1 MQQLA
6 TSIIKAAELNAKL
19 TGSQVSPTF
28 LSQIKTWGAGIFR
41 IVVMGEIKKGKSSFI
56 NALLGVKDLV
66 PVASDVATSTIY
78 KIHYGEQLSYRV
90 HFEKQVGKEPLC
102 ISADELDTYG
112 TENGNPGNVKGVDFI
127 EVSHPSPI
135 LKTGIVIIDTP
146 GLGGLFKEHKKIT
159 WQYVPRADAVFFV
172 TDSVTSPIGL
182 EEIEHLKSV
191 LKITKHLYFV
201 QTKAG
206 AVDKDAREA
215 RRQNNLAILSQ
226 SLNVKEEAIPYFVV
240 DSLRKFSADEAQ
252 NVKKL
257 DRSGYPQV
265 MQFVNSRLLVAK
277 QHILANKMMQLV
289 SPIID
294 SISADIEMRKET
306 LGADSEAKQKQV
318 KETIDKIHAELLEW
332 KTEKLPELKKTM
344 DRGFKDIQAESMSY
358 CHKLRPNGEIQI
370 QLDNMI
376 DGAKDIAKLHD
387 VMQNINDK
395 LPSYASSCLQGVQN
409 VIESRVSDLFSSM
422 SISSSNPSA
431 TQALAVCTQEALV
444 NYRENIHTGNMQKVL
459 EKLQNADGPLSF
471 DNVKTGIYGG
481 MAGMTVCSIVGGIIG
496 SVVPVV
502 GTIAGSSL
510 GTIVA
515 GIWGG
520 QKAVSARL
528 AQELNAAQNQAKAAV
543 AQSLSSIYSNIT
555 VTVGDILRKQSEY
568 FSDTLE
574 DAIKQQ
580 TQSLEKRKAEI
591 ENRGRAEVSKL
602 QELKKS
608 ISADEQLLRSIMKSI
623 EPWMNQGK

>member
-6 TSIIKAAELNAKL
+6 TAIIKAAELNAKL
-19 TGSQVSPTF
+19 TGSKISPSF

-78 KIHYGEQLSYRV
+78 KIHYGETLSYRV
-90 HFEKQVGKEPLC
+90 HFEKQANKSPLT
-102 ISADELDTYG
+102 ISADELDSYG
-112 TENGNPGNVKGVDFI
+112 TENGNPANVKGVDFI
-127 EVSHPSPI
+127 EVTHPSPI

-206 AVDKDAREA
+206 TVDKEAREA

-226 SLNVKEEAIPYFVV
+226 SLNIKEEHIPYFVV
-240 DSLRKFSADEAQ
+240 DSLRKFSADEDG

-265 MQFVNSRLLVAK
+265 MHFVNARLLVAK
-277 QHILANKMMQLV
+277 QHILAKRMMQLV

-318 KETIDKIHAELLEW
+318 KESIDKIHAELIEW
-332 KTEKLPELKKTM
+332 KTEKLPELKKIM
-344 DRGFKDIQAESMSY
+344 DRGFKDIQAECTSL
-358 CHKLRPNGEIQI
+358 CHQLRPNGEVQMS
-370 QLDNMI
+370 LDSMI
-376 DGAKDIAKLHD
+376 DSATDIETLQN
-387 VMQNINDK
+387 VMHEVNDK
-395 LPSYASSCLQGVQN
+395 LPSYASACLQSVQN
-409 VIESRVSDLFSSM
+409 VIESRVSDLFTSLSVSCSSA
-422 SISSSNPSA
+422 SDVRALTISS
-431 TQALAVCTQEALV
+431 QETSICYNA
-444 NYRENIHTGNMQKVL
+444 NIHTSNLKKVL
-459 EKLQNADGPLSF
+459 EKLHKAENPWSYE
-471 DNVKTGIYGG
+471 NVKTGVYGG
-481 MAGMTVCSIVGGIIG
+481 MAGVTVCSAVGMLIG

-502 GTIAGSSL
+502 GTIAGSLL
-510 GTIVA
+510 GTVVA

-520 QKAVSARL
+520 KKAVSAKL
-528 AQELNAAQNQAKAAV
+528 EQELNAAQNQSKAAV
-543 AQSLSSIYSNIT
+543 AQALSSVYSNMT

-568 FSDTLE
+568 FSDTLD

-580 TQSLEKRKAEI
+580 TKSLEKRKAEI

-602 QELKKS
+602 QEQKKT
-608 ISADEQLLRSIMKSI
+608 ITADEQLLRSIMKAI

>member
-6 TSIIKAAELNAKL
+6 SAIIKAAELNAKL
-19 TGSQVSPTF
+19 TGSKISPSF

-78 KIHYGEQLSYRV
+78 KIHYGDSLSYRV
-90 HFEKQVGKEPLC
+90 HFEKEVNKSPLS
-102 ISADELDTYG
+102 ISGDELDAYG

-127 EVSHPSPI
+127 EVTHPSPI

-201 QTKAG
+201 QTKA
-206 AVDKDAREA
+206 ASVDKEAREA

-226 SLNVKEEAIPYFVV
+226 SLNIKGENIPYFVV
-240 DSLRKFSADEAQ
+240 DSLRKFSADEDG

-265 MQFVNSRLLVAK
+265 MHFVNARLLVAK
-277 QHILANKMMQLV
+277 QRILAKRMMQLV

-294 SISADIEMRKET
+294 SISADIEMRKEA
-306 LGADSEAKQKQV
+306 LGADSEAKQRQV
-318 KETIDKIHAELLEW
+318 KESIDKIHAELVEW
-332 KTEKLPELKKTM
+332 KTEKLPELKKIM
-344 DRGFKDIQAESMSY
+344 DRGFKDIQAECTSR
-358 CHKLRPNGEIQI
+358 CHQLRPNGEVQMR
-370 QLDNMI
+370 LDSMI
-376 DGAKDIAKLHD
+376 DSATDIEALQNVMHD
-387 VMQNINDK
+387 INDK
-395 LPSYASSCLQGVQN
+395 LPSYASACLQSVQN
-409 VIESRVSDLFSSM
+409 VIESRVSDLFTSLSVSCSSA
-422 SISSSNPSA
+422 SDVRALTISS
-431 TQALAVCTQEALV
+431 QELSICY
-444 NYRENIHTGNMQKVL
+444 NDNIHTGNLKKVL
-459 EKLQNADGPLSF
+459 EKLQNAGDAF
-471 DNVKTGIYGG
+471 EDIKTGLYGG
-481 MAGMTVCSIVGGIIG
+481 MAGVTVCSVVGGIIG
-496 SVVPVV
+496 SVIPVV
-502 GTIAGSSL
+502 GTIAGSAL
-510 GTIVA
+510 GSILA
-515 GIWGG
+515 GMWGG
-520 QKAVSARL
+520 HKAVTAKHAR
-528 AQELNAAQNQAKAAV
+528 ELEAAQNQSKSAV
-543 AQSLSSIYSNIT
+543 AQALSSVYSNII

-568 FSDTLE
+568 FSDTLD

-580 TQSLEKRKAEI
+580 NKSLEKRKAEI

-602 QELKKS
+602 QEQKKA
-608 ISADEQLLRSIMKSI
+608 ITADEQLLRSIMKSI
-623 EPWMNQGK
+623 EPWMGQGK

>member
-6 TSIIKAAELNAKL
+6 ASIIKAAELNAKL
-19 TGSQVSPTF
+19 TGSKISPVF
-28 LSQIKTWGAGIFR
+28 LNQIKTWGAGIFR

-78 KIHYGEQLSYRV
+78 KIHYGEQLAYRV
-90 HFEKQVGKEPLC
+90 HFEKQTNKSPLS
-102 ISADELDTYG
+102 ISGDELDTYG

-127 EVSHPSPI
+127 EVTHPSPI

-215 RRQNNLAILSQ
+215 RRQNNLSILSR

-306 LGADSEAKQKQV
+306 LGADSEAKQRQV
-318 KETIDKIHAELLEW
+318 KESIDKIHAELVEW
-332 KTEKLPELKKTM
+332 KTEKLPELKKIM
-344 DRGFKDIQAESMSY
+344 DRGFKDIQAECTSR
-358 CHKLRPNGEIQI
+358 CHQLRPNGEVQMR
-370 QLDNMI
+370 LDSMI
-376 DGAKDIAKLHD
+376 DSATDIEALQNVMHD
-387 VMQNINDK
+387 INDK
-395 LPSYASSCLQGVQN
+395 LPSYASACLQSVQN
-409 VIESRVSDLFSSM
+409 VIESRVSDLFASLSVSCSSA
-422 SISSSNPSA
+422 SDVRDLTISS
-431 TQALAVCTQEALV
+431 QELSICY
-444 NYRENIHTGNMQKVL
+444 NDNIHTGNLKKVL
-459 EKLQNADGPLSF
+459 EKLQNAGDAF
-471 DNVKTGIYGG
+471 DEIKTGIYGG
-481 MAGMTVCSIVGGIIG
+481 MAGVTVCTVVGGIIG
-496 SVVPVV
+496 SVIPVV
-502 GTIAGSSL
+502 GTIAGSAL
-510 GTIVA
+510 GSILA
-515 GIWGG
+515 GMWGG
-520 QKAVSARL
+520 HKAVTAKHAR
-528 AQELNAAQNQAKAAV
+528 ELEAAQNQSKSAV
-543 AQSLSSIYSNIT
+543 AQALSSVYSNIT

-568 FSDTLE
+568 FSDTLD

>member
-6 TSIIKAAELNAKL
+6 SAIIKAAELNAKL
-19 TGSQVSPTF
+19 TGSQASPTF

-318 KETIDKIHAELLEW
+318 KETINKIHAELLEW

-344 DRGFKDIQAESMSY
+344 DRGFKDIQAECMSR
-358 CHKLRPNGEIQI
+358 CHQLHPNGEVQMR
-370 QLDNMI
+370 LDSMI
-376 DGAKDIAKLHD
+376 DSATDIKALQD
-387 VMQNINDK
+387 VMKNVNEK
-395 LPSYASSCLQGVQN
+395 LPSYASSCLQCVQN
-409 VIESRVSDLFSSM
+409 VIDSRVSNLLSTL
-422 SISSSNPSA
+422 SISCSAASDVQSLTISS
-431 TQALAVCTQEALV
+431 QELSIRYNA
-444 NYRENIHTGNMQKVL
+444 NIHTGNLKKVL
-459 EKLQNADGPLSF
+459 ERLQNAGDTF
-471 DNVKTGIYGG
+471 EDIKTGMYGG
-481 MAGMTVCSIVGGIIG
+481 MAGVTIGGMIG
-496 SVVPVV
+496 SIIPVV
-502 GTIAGSSL
+502 GTFIGSAL
-510 GTIVA
+510 GLAIA

-520 QKAVSARL
+520 HKAVSAKHAR
-528 AQELNAAQNQAKAAV
+528 ELETAQNQSKSAV
-543 AQSLSSIYSNIT
+543 AQALSSVYSNIT
-555 VTVGDILRKQSEY
+555 QTVGDILRKQSEY
-568 FSDTLE
+568 FSDTLD
-574 DAIKQQ
+574 DAIRQQ

-602 QELKKS
+602 QEQKKS

-623 EPWMNQGK
+623 EPWMNQGKS

>member
-6 TSIIKAAELNAKL
+6 SAIIKAAELNAKL
-19 TGSQVSPTF
+19 TGSKISPSF

-78 KIHYGEQLSYRV
+78 KIHYGEQLAYRV
-90 HFEKQVGKEPLC
+90 HFEKQINKSPLS
-102 ISADELDTYG
+102 ISGDELDTYG

-127 EVSHPSPI
+127 EVTHPSPI

-215 RRQNNLAILSQ
+215 RRQNNLSILSQ

-306 LGADSEAKQKQV
+306 LGADSEAKQRQV
-318 KETIDKIHAELLEW
+318 KESIDKIHAELVEW

-344 DRGFKDIQAESMSY
+344 DRGFKDIQAECMNSCY
-358 CHKLRPNGEIQI
+358 KLRPNGEIQS
-370 QLDNMI
+370 QLDDMI
-376 DGAKDIAKLHD
+376 NCAENKEALLSVVKN
-387 VMQNINDK
+387 VNSK
-395 LPSYASSCLQGVQN
+395 LPSYASSCIEQVRN
-409 VIESRVSDLFSSM
+409 VIEQRVSALFASAACDSANSSQVAYM
-422 SISSSNPSA
+422 IEPTSNF
-431 TQALAVCTQEALV
+431 ALNKYQDIYTGNLRKIIARLEGESDHVKDGVKGALTGAAIGCMIGSLVPGIGTVAGALV
-444 NYRENIHTGNMQKVL
+444 G
-459 EKLQNADGPLSF
+459 KL
-471 DNVKTGIYGG
+471 
-481 MAGMTVCSIVGGIIG
+481 VGGFWG
-496 SVVPVV
+496 YNDAVN
-502 GTIAGSSL
+502 TKLARDLEIA
-510 GTIVA
+510 
-515 GIWGG
+515 
-520 QKAVSARL
+520 K
-528 AQELNAAQNQAKAAV
+528 NQAISGVSQA
-543 AQSLSSIYSNIT
+543 LSSIYSNIT
-555 VTVGDILRKQSEY
+555 ATVSEILRKQSES
-568 FSDTLE
+568 FSDTLD

-602 QELKKS
+602 QEQKKS